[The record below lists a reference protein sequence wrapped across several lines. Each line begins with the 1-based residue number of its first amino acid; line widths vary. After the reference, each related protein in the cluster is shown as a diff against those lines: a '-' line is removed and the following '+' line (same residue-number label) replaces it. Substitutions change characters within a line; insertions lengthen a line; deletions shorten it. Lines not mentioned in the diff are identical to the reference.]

1 MYALPL
7 PHTQDLGG
15 LNESAAGRHARR
27 DTRGLFARRAPRQGL
42 KGTELPRSA
51 RKRAWAIG
59 QRQYAWQAWATGASG
74 DAASPGSGGH
84 LPAGLTHI
92 RPGVS
97 SFRGA
102 FPTRLS
108 AAFPKSQH
116 FDHSSQAC
124 FHRPLPLPQ
133 ICPTTPHPVLALRS
147 ERRQCRAGLLN
158 AHRNV
163 VPLSTV
169 RWRTTQP
176 TIPA

>member
-1 MYALPL
+1 MKCIDSFIHMYALPL

-15 LNESAAGRHARR
+15 LNGSAAGRHARR

-59 QRQYAWQAWATGASG
+59 RQQYAWQAWAAGASG

-92 RPGVS
+92 RPRAS

-102 FPTRLS
+102 SATRLS

-133 ICPTTPHPVLALRS
+133 FYPTTHTTHHTPHHQHTLYY
-147 ERRQCRAGLLN
+147 
-158 AHRNV
+158 
-163 VPLSTV
+163 
-169 RWRTTQP
+169 
-176 TIPA
+176 